1 MYSLKT
7 MLSNIP
13 GSGSPLELYWLLR
26 GATRFLRKRFERHG
40 RVFRTRLAYPVVFL
54 IGEEANKT
62 VLVTRRH
69 EMSFGMGYAQ
79 TAVKRV
85 FEGSIML
92 QDGDAH
98 DRTRATL
105 SPAVGVLAVRE
116 SAERVRDVW
125 ADTASS
131 LAQSTSV
138 DAYDLTQRATFAVAA
153 NVLTGLELGDET
165 EAFRPYFE
173 RLIDGIMAPT
183 SVRIPFGRLDR
194 ALDAREKLVTMLR
207 PRVLAARAR
216 PPEGLLGQLAHQL
229 DETGHHVH
237 IDEIVGHLLLLFWA
251 GYDTTASAAAWVL
264 HQLARRDDWQGR
276 LRAELAES
284 PDAVTGNLELP
295 LVNAFLLEVERMYPS
310 ALFFPR
316 IALTDFAIGDHVVPK
331 GTPTFYSP
339 YMSHRDPASFDDPD
353 VFDPDRWTA
362 ARGDRRAV
370 AAKLVGF
377 GGGPR
382 VCLGKTFAKLQLRVM
397 LQTILA
403 RYRIDVDE
411 SGTSSVLELPVHHP
425 VNSKIRFTSFS

>member
-7 MLSNIP
+7 TLANIP
-13 GSGSPLELYWLLR
+13 GSGSPLELVHLLR
-26 GATRFLRKRFERHG
+26 GATRFLRQRFERHG

-54 IGEEANKT
+54 VGEEANKT

-79 TAVKRV
+79 TAVRRV

-98 DRTRATL
+98 DRTRAVL
-105 SPAVGVLAVRE
+105 SPAVGVLAVKE

-125 ADTASS
+125 TRTAAP
-131 LAQSTSV
+131 LARSTSV
-138 DAYDLTQRATFAVAA
+138 DAYELTQRATFAVAA
-153 NVLTGLELGDET
+153 NVLTGLALGEET
-165 EAFRPYFE
+165 EGFRPYFE

-183 SVRIPFGRLDR
+183 TLRIPFGRLDR
-194 ALDAREKLVTMLR
+194 ALDARETLVAMLR

-216 PPEGLLGQLAHQL
+216 PSEGLLGALAHHR
-229 DETGHHVH
+229 DAAGDHVP

-264 HQLARRDDWQGR
+264 HELARRDDWQER
-276 LRAELAES
+276 LRAELAANGDAITES
-284 PDAVTGNLELP
+284 LELP
-295 LVNAFLLEVERMYPS
+295 LVNAFLNEVERMYPS

-316 IALTDFAIGDHVVPK
+316 IALADFPIGDHVVPK
-331 GTPTFYSP
+331 GTPTFYTP

-353 VFDPDRWTA
+353 LFDPDRWTA
-362 ARGDRRAV
+362 SRGDRRAI
-370 AAKLVGF
+370 AGKLVGF

-397 LQTILA
+397 LHTLLS
-403 RYRIDVDE
+403 RYRIAHDPK
-411 SGTSSVLELPVHHP
+411 SRSRVLELPVHHP
-425 VNSKIRFTSFS
+425 VDSKMRFQAFS